1 MSSIYIQLKLVCA
14 NVLAAKQLKD
24 NLAAFESMS
33 DLNSSA
39 LTAVFAETTDLGTI
53 RVDGIGAKKEVVSF
67 DYQDS
72 AQQGSLTSRQLQAWL
87 ELGVTFLHYEFCDS
101 QTDYRLTEY
110 YHGLMEI
117 SAKEFKSREVSTEVP
132 DPKKVVTQT
141 KQGADAK
148 VAQAIQRGVDINQI
162 IAGLPLYVHVIR
174 ATYPLPL
181 AMAALAKQKVDW
193 RLSIS
198 YTHQFIEGFLEF
210 PTAKIVPMLK
220 NLFEAAG
227 QDLPQLLRHEA
238 VWHLLLIMPEAMA
251 WICQQE
257 GVDLNAPVLHGSLT
271 DEPFGRIEP
280 RSLITKEPCNC
291 GSILYHINSVGPAL
305 NDELARMVNR
315 ITGNF
320 RRSDIDDCIAQLKQ
334 HGAIAI
340 PPQQQS
346 MTQRF
351 ISYLKDNEDAVGLPE
366 LVTQGLSLT
375 TPLPDGEHPLA
386 LAAQYPESW
395 DARIFKIN
403 ELLNAGAEFEFWTNQ
418 DGFQRTVLK
427 YVFDAEYRL
436 TNNQTPHHKTAEKF
450 TAAEFI
456 DPVLNLFAYPLQSG
470 LDLRQPF
477 KLYLWQGKNHL
488 HFRGSM
494 LGAITLLL
502 CGRHSELRSWCLPL
516 VRLLLAHGASIDAEI
531 EAVDSST
538 TTFASYQQLQLTG
551 SWQKVV
557 GSFKKTAKASVLE
570 RLKQRQTLE
579 GEDEIDAQVIQ
590 LLQTQPS

>member
-1 MSSIYIQLKLVCA
+1 MSSIYIELKLVCT
-14 NVLAAKQLKD
+14 NIQTAKQLKES
-24 NLAAFESMS
+24 LVAFESMP
-33 DLNSSA
+33 DRHSSA
-39 LTAVFAETTDLGTI
+39 LTPVFAETADLAHI

-67 DYQDS
+67 AYQDS
-72 AQQGSLTSRQLQAWL
+72 AQQGSLTPRQLLAWR

-110 YHGLMEI
+110 YHELMEI

-148 VAQAIQRGVDINQI
+148 VAQAIQRGVDVNQV
-162 IAGLPLYVHVIR
+162 IADLPLYVHVIR
-174 ATYPLPL
+174 ARYPLPL
-181 AMAALAKQKVDW
+181 AMGALTKQQVDW
-193 RLSIS
+193 RLSLD
-198 YTHQFIEGFLEF
+198 YAHQFIEGFLEF

-227 QDLPQLLRHEA
+227 PDLPQLLRHEA

-305 NDELARMVNR
+305 NDELAKMVNR
-315 ITGNF
+315 ITGKY
-320 RRSDIDDCIAQLKQ
+320 RRSDIDDSIALLIQ
-334 HGAIAI
+334 HGATAL

-351 ISYLKDNEDAVGLPE
+351 ICYLQDIEGAAGLSE
-366 LVTQGLSLT
+366 LVTQGLPLT
-375 TPLPDGEHPLA
+375 SPLPCGEHPLT
-386 LAAQYPESW
+386 LAAQYPANWS
-395 DARIFKIN
+395 ARIQKIN
-403 ELLNAGAEFEFWTNQ
+403 ELLCAGAEFELWATQ
-418 DGFQRTVLK
+418 DGFPKTVLK
-427 YVFDAEYRL
+427 YLFDAEYRL

-456 DPVLNLFAYPLQSG
+456 EPVLNLFASPLKLG

-477 KLYLWQGKNHL
+477 KLYFWQGRNHL
-488 HFRGSM
+488 HYRGNM

-502 CGRHSELRSWCLPL
+502 CGRHSELRSWCVPL

-531 EAVDSST
+531 EAVDAST
-538 TTFASYQQLQLTG
+538 MIFPSYHQLQLTG

-590 LLQTQPS
+590 LLQAQQS